1 MLEQFDKIAGA
12 GPEESAFVA
21 NYVAR
26 TCALSLGAMAEFAIP
41 IFCLLF
47 FFSSRRRHTRSKRDW
62 SSDVCSSDL
71 VSRRTRRQR
80 ARRRS
85 CDLQLRGGRG
95 TLTRPLVKPNPGLT
109 TPRVGGR
116 AKWPSHFGRDQCA
129 MLFLIRLTRLD
140 VSCPRPAALR
150 APLV

>member
-1 MLEQFDKIAGA
+1 GEL
-12 GPEESAFVA
+12 
-21 NYVAR
+21 
-26 TCALSLGAMAEFAIP
+26 
-41 IFCLLF
+41 
-47 FFSSRRRHTRSKRDW
+47 RRPRHGRHGHAADDW
-62 SSDVCSSDL
+62 RILCEADGL
-71 VSRRTRRQR
+71 RYQAVSRRTRRQR

-85 CDLQLRGGRG
+85 RDLQLRGGG
-95 TLTRPLVKPNPGLT
+95 VTLTRALVKPNPGLT